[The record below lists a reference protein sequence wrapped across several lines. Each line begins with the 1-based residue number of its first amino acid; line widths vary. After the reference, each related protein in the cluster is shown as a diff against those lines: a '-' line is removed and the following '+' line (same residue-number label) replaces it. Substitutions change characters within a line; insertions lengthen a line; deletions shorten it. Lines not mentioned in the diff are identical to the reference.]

1 MLLAF
6 TGSESHSFRGS
17 TGLAILIPAYATYL
31 IVVVFRVWNILTMY
45 GTSQKWASSKI
56 EDHRT
61 TPFGGNSG
69 FAQVQNNQI
78 VRTVQKYK
86 QQAYGQFRKDAC

>member
-45 GTSQKWASSKI
+45 GTSQNERPAKLRI
-56 EDHRT
+56 I
-61 TPFGGNSG
+61 
-69 FAQVQNNQI
+69 VQHLSAATAVSLKFKTI
-78 VRTVQKYK
+78 KL
-86 QQAYGQFRKDAC
+86 